1 MKSGSIFPQMSIFLS
16 TGTELTS
23 VEKVGF
29 VCGTVAW
36 KCSVIKRCSFKFC
49 KIDRKLP
56 VNVSCEFWEIFRNTY
71 FAGQARTAASLFVM
85 ARYFLLISQSDFIFI
100 DIGWNY
106 CYCYIYYYYYLNFG
120 TLWHF
125 VSQKLTRHHV
135 HRMSF
140 LASRNI

>member
-1 MKSGSIFPQMSIFLS
+1 MKSGSIFSQMSIFLS

-56 VNVSCEFWEIFRNTY
+56 VNVFVNFEKFLGTPILQAKRGRLPLYLSWPGIFY
-71 FAGQARTAASLFVM
+71 
-85 ARYFLLISQSDFIFI
+85 
-100 DIGWNY
+100 
-106 CYCYIYYYYYLNFG
+106 
-120 TLWHF
+120 
-125 VSQKLTRHHV
+125 
-135 HRMSF
+135 
-140 LASRNI
+140 

>member
-1 MKSGSIFPQMSIFLS
+1 MKSGSIFSQMSLFLS

-85 ARYFLLISQSDFIFI
+85 ARYFLLIHKVILFLLILVGIIVIVIFI
-100 DIGWNY
+100 IIIISILVLYDI
-106 CYCYIYYYYYLNFG
+106 L
-120 TLWHF
+120 
-125 VSQKLTRHHV
+125 
-135 HRMSF
+135 
-140 LASRNI
+140 LAKS

>member
-1 MKSGSIFPQMSIFLS
+1 MKSGSIFSQMSLFLS

-85 ARYFLLISQSDFIFI
+85 ARYFLLIHKVILFLLILVGIIVIVIFI
-100 DIGWNY
+100 IIIISILVLYDI
-106 CYCYIYYYYYLNFG
+106 
-120 TLWHF
+120 LWAK
-125 VSQKLTRHHV
+125 S
-135 HRMSF
+135 
-140 LASRNI
+140 

>member
-1 MKSGSIFPQMSIFLS
+1 MKSGSIFSQMSIFLS

-56 VNVSCEFWEIFRNTY
+56 VNVSCEF
-71 FAGQARTAASLFVM
+71 
-85 ARYFLLISQSDFIFI
+85 
-100 DIGWNY
+100 
-106 CYCYIYYYYYLNFG
+106 
-120 TLWHF
+120 
-125 VSQKLTRHHV
+125 
-135 HRMSF
+135 
-140 LASRNI
+140 

>member
-1 MKSGSIFPQMSIFLS
+1 MKSGSIFSQMSIFLS

-85 ARYFLLISQSDFIFI
+85 ARYFLLIHKVILFLLILVGIIVIVIFI
-100 DIGWNY
+100 IIIISILVLYDI
-106 CYCYIYYYYYLNFG
+106 L
-120 TLWHF
+120 
-125 VSQKLTRHHV
+125 
-135 HRMSF
+135 
-140 LASRNI
+140 LAKS